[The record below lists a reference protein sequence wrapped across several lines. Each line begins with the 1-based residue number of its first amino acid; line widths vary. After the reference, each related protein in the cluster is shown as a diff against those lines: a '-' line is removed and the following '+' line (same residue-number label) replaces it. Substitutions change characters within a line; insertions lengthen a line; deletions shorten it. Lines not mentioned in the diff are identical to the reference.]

1 MVTKDLTR
9 TLLAILF
16 IVALGG
22 ASLLVLSP
30 FVPALVWAIMIVIAT
45 WPLMLRLQSR
55 LRNSRALAATVMVS
69 LLLMILVV
77 PLMLLIGSLV
87 QHADDIAGLPAK
99 LTTMQLPLPPDW
111 VAAIPLVGAPIA
123 EKWRALSS
131 SGLGAIAQQLSPHA
145 GGLARWVVAQMGNLG
160 MVLVNFLLVA
170 VLAAILYLHGE
181 TAGQAVIRFARRL
194 SGARGEASA
203 ILAAQAVRAVAMGIV
218 LTALV
223 QTMVGWLGL
232 LLAGIPYIGLLT
244 VTMFI
249 LALAQLGAGLVILC
263 SALWLF
269 WSGAPGWGIFMIVW
283 SIIVGGLDNVLRP
296 MLIKRGA
303 DLPLL
308 LIFAGVIGGL
318 LTLGIIGLFIGP
330 LVLAVT
336 YTLVAGWIEDGEA
349 GAGPATATD
358 QAPDA

>member
-1 MVTKDLTR
+1 
-9 TLLAILF
+9 
-16 IVALGG
+16 
-22 ASLLVLSP
+22 
-30 FVPALVWAIMIVIAT
+30 
-45 WPLMLRLQSR
+45 
-55 LRNSRALAATVMVS
+55 
-69 LLLMILVV
+69 
-77 PLMLLIGSLV
+77 
-87 QHADDIAGLPAK
+87 
-99 LTTMQLPLPPDW
+99 
-111 VAAIPLVGAPIA
+111 
-123 EKWRALSS
+123 
-131 SGLGAIAQQLSPHA
+131 
-145 GGLARWVVAQMGNLG
+145 MGNLG

-203 ILAAQAVRAVAMGIV
+203 ILAAQAVRAVAMVIV

-349 GAGPATATD
+349 GAGAATATD

>member
-1 MVTKDLTR
+1 MITKDLTR

-87 QHADDIAGLPAK
+87 EHVDDIAGLPAK
-99 LTTMQLPLPPDW
+99 LTAMQLPHPPDW
-111 VAAIPLVGAPIA
+111 LAAIPLIGAPLA
-123 EKWRALSS
+123 DQWRSLAS
-131 SGLGAIAQQLSPHA
+131 SGLGEVARQLTPHA

-160 MVLVNFLLVA
+160 MVLINFLLVA

-181 TAGQAVIRFARRL
+181 TAGRAVIRFARRL
-194 SGARGEASA
+194 SGDRGEASA

-223 QTMVGWLGL
+223 QTLVGWFGL
-232 LLAGIPYIGLLT
+232 LIAGVPYVGLLT
-244 VTMFI
+244 MLMFV
-249 LALAQLGAGLVILC
+249 LALAQLGAGLVVLF
-263 SALWLF
+263 SAFWLF
-269 WSGAPGWGIFMIVW
+269 WSGDPGWGIFMIIW

-336 YTLVAGWIEDGEA
+336 YTLIAGWIEDGEA
-349 GAGPATATD
+349 GDDPATAAD
-358 QAPDA
+358 QQPGA